1 MPELTDADRAAIDR
15 VRDEWRESWSG
26 EPAGES
32 LAILDE
38 MLARHFLAAGVERA
52 AKVCEEQR
60 DQIAARL
67 YGDEY
72 GSGWRAAAWGCA
84 AAIRALLK

>member
-1 MPELTDADRAAIDR
+1 MLELTDADRAAIDR

-38 MLARHFLAAGVERA
+38 MLARHFLAAGIERA
-52 AKVCEEQR
+52 AQR
-60 DQIAARL
+60 VENGRFLHDDAPTARFAR
-67 YGDEY
+67 E
-72 GSGWRAAAWGCA
+72 CA